1 MTIAVNAC
9 FLDDDHLPNNGNF
22 IIECFTRLAKKFP
35 QHQFLFISDKA
46 INEKYISTKNI
57 LSVITGPKIK
67 NPLLLQY
74 WLNFKVPAVLRK
86 HKVDVF
92 VSIGNCSL
100 RTKLPQCL
108 LINDFSFLQ
117 HPEFFTR
124 SWYRFYKKNTPAFLN
139 KATTITTAAGFLKK
153 DIVDSYKINTDKIN
167 VVYQGINKIF
177 TPADWQ
183 QKEAV
188 KEKYT
193 AGKEYFLYTGEI
205 NSNKNL
211 VNLLKAFSFFK
222 KRQKSNMQ
230 LVLATTTAFTDV
242 AFTKSLAAYK
252 YRDEVKLLYQLPVET
267 LAAITAAA
275 YAVVYPVF
283 YDSFCTPA
291 LEAMQAGV
299 PVITSNKA
307 AMPEICGNAALYI
320 NPGDFNDIADKMML
334 LFKDENKRN
343 ELIVSGIPQAAKY
356 NWPET
361 TELLWQAIEKCN
373 TVV

>member
-9 FLDDDHLPNNGNF
+9 FLNDNHLTNNGNF
-22 IIECFTRLAKKFP
+22 IFECFSRLAKKFP
-35 QHQFLFISDKA
+35 QHQFLFISDKT
-46 INEKYISTKNI
+46 ISEQYISANNI
-57 LSVITGPKIK
+57 LPVINGPKIK

-74 WLNFKVPAVLRK
+74 WLSFKVPAVLRK
-86 HKVDVF
+86 HKADVF

-108 LINDFSFLQ
+108 VVNELSFLHYPQ
-117 HPEFFTR
+117 FFSR
-124 SWYRFYKKNTPAFLN
+124 SWLRFYKKNTPAFLN
-139 KATTITTAAGFLKK
+139 RATIITTAAEFLKQ
-153 DIVDSYKINTDKIN
+153 DIIETYKINAGKVGI
-167 VVYQGINKIF
+167 VYQGINKIF

-183 QKEAV
+183 QKEII
-188 KEKYT
+188 KGEYT
-193 AGKEYFLYTGEI
+193 SGKEYFLYTGEI

-230 LVLATTTAFTDV
+230 LVLATTTIFTDA
-242 AFTKSLAAYK
+242 AFTKNLAAYK
-252 YRDEVKLLYQLPVET
+252 YRDEIKLLDKLPPET

-275 YAVVYPVF
+275 YALVYPVF
-283 YDSFCTPA
+283 YDGFCTPA

-307 AMPEICGNAALYI
+307 AMPEICGPAALYI
-320 NPGDFNDIADKMML
+320 NPDDFNDIADKMML

-343 ELIVSGIPQAAKY
+343 ELIVSGQQQAAKY
-356 NWPET
+356 NWPAT

-373 TVV
+373 TAV

>member
-9 FLDDDHLPNNGNF
+9 FLNDNHLTNNGNF
-22 IIECFTRLAKKFP
+22 IFECFSRLAKKFP
-35 QHQFLFISDKA
+35 QHQFLFISDKT
-46 INEKYISTKNI
+46 INDQRILSDNI
-57 LSVITGPKIK
+57 LPVITGPKIK

-74 WLNFKVPAVLRK
+74 WLNFKLPAVLRK
-86 HKVDVF
+86 HKADVF

-108 LINDFSFLQ
+108 VVNDLSFLH
-117 HPEFFTR
+117 HPQFFTR
-124 SWYRFYKKNTPAFLN
+124 SWFRFYKKNTPAFLSR
-139 KATTITTAAGFLKK
+139 ATIITTAAEFLKQ
-153 DIVDSYKINTDKIN
+153 DIFETYKINAGKVD

-183 QKEAV
+183 QKEII
-188 KEKYT
+188 KGEYT
-193 AGKEYFLYTGEI
+193 SGKEYFLYTGEI

-230 LVLATTTAFTDV
+230 LVLATTTVFTDA
-242 AFTKSLAAYK
+242 AFTKNLAAYK
-252 YRDEVKLLYQLPVET
+252 YRDEIKLLDKLPPET
-267 LAAITAAA
+267 FAAIMAAA
-275 YAVVYPVF
+275 YALVYPVF
-283 YDSFCTPA
+283 YDGFCTPA

-307 AMPEICGNAALYI
+307 AIPEICGNAALYI
-320 NPGDFNDIADKMML
+320 NPDDFNDIADKMML
-334 LFKDENKRN
+334 LFKDESKRN
-343 ELIVSGIPQAAKY
+343 ELIGSGLQQAAKY
-356 NWPET
+356 NWPVT

-373 TVV
+373 TAV

>member
-9 FLDDDHLPNNGNF
+9 FLDDDHLTNNGNF

-35 QHQFLFISDKA
+35 QHQLLFISDKA
-46 INEKYISTKNI
+46 INEKYISANNI

-86 HKVDVF
+86 HKADVF

-108 LINDFSFLQ
+108 LINDFSFLH

-124 SWYRFYKKNTPAFLN
+124 SWHRFYKKNTPAFLN
-139 KATTITTAAGFLKK
+139 KARTITTVSQFLKQ
-153 DIVDSYKINTDKIN
+153 DIFDSYKIDTGKID

-177 TPADWQ
+177 TSADWQ

-267 LAAITAAA
+267 LAAITAVA

-283 YDSFCTPA
+283 YEGFCTPA

-320 NPGDFNDIADKMML
+320 NPDDFNDIADKMML

-373 TVV
+373 TAV